1 MRYNNE
7 QAVVYARYSSHNQT
21 EQSIEGQLAAAREY
35 ADKHDYT
42 IVHEYCDRAKTGAK
56 YNYYVCTNQY
66 LKKGC
71 TRKAI
76 RQDVLDEYVLDRL
89 QILIADG
96 AMIDYIT
103 DVTYNYYITH
113 DQSRRDV
120 EALEAR
126 LHNVEGAI
134 ANIIRSIE
142 EGLPYSAVK
151 RRMEELNEEK
161 EELEKK
167 DSRCKY
173 QERHPDR
180 ERLHLQFPEEFPKN
194 GH

>member
-7 QAVVYARYSSHNQT
+7 QAVVYARHSS
-21 EQSIEGQLAAAREY
+21 
-35 ADKHDYT
+35 
-42 IVHEYCDRAKTGAK
+42 
-56 YNYYVCTNQY
+56 
-66 LKKGC
+66 
-71 TRKAI
+71 
-76 RQDVLDEYVLDRL
+76 
-89 QILIADG
+89 
-96 AMIDYIT
+96 
-103 DVTYNYYITH
+103 H
-113 DQSRRDV
+113 DQSRRDI

-167 DSRCKY
+167 R
-173 QERHPDR
+173 
-180 ERLHLQFPEEFPKN
+180 
-194 GH
+194 